1 MSVDTWLVFVIT
13 LYTVSIIPGPSMVLA
28 LTHGMQYT
36 AKATIATAAGNTLA
50 SCIQAVISI
59 AGLGVIIATSGT
71 IFLIIKYLGA
81 LYLVYLGI
89 MLWRSDAWDLQERK
103 ATNTKLKAPL
113 QKMFNQGFIIA
124 IGNPKAIVFFTAL
137 FPQFLSVQSSSLA
150 HYTAMILVTCSC
162 AFICA
167 MLYAISGNQVAKLFK
182 KSNFSRVIN
191 RITGGFFVTGGL
203 AIMLS
208 NR

>member
-1 MSVDTWLVFVIT
+1 MSFDTWLIFIVT

-28 LTHGMQYT
+28 LTHGMQYG

-50 SCIQAVISI
+50 SCIQAIISI

-71 IFLIIKYLGA
+71 VFLIVKYLGA
-81 LYLVYLGI
+81 LYLIYLGI
-89 MLWRSDAWDLQERK
+89 MLWRSPDWDIKERPQG
-103 ATNTKLKAPL
+103 TKNKAPL
-113 QKMFNQGFIIA
+113 LKMFNQGFIIA

-137 FPQFLSVQSSSLA
+137 FPQFLNSQSTSLI
-150 HYTAMILVTCSC
+150 HYTVMVLATCSC
-162 AFICA
+162 AFFCA
-167 MLYAISGNQVAKLFK
+167 MVYAISGNQIARLFK
-182 KSNFSRVIN
+182 KSNISRFIN
-191 RITGGFFVTGGL
+191 KLTGGFFVTGGL